1 MVRAE
6 VDKVGSFPPHV
17 AEAAKACCRGTFK
30 GYSHFPGYSFSPPV
44 KSCSTFCLDEKET
57 GIGTVVSAP
66 SVSWLPFGQLE
77 MLPYFP
83 GPNVSALPFVE
94 IFSDS

>member
-1 MVRAE
+1 MWLRQLR
-6 VDKVGSFPPHV
+6 HV
-17 AEAAKACCRGTFK
+17 AEGLLKDILTSLGI
-30 GYSHFPGYSFSPPV
+30 PPV